1 MESRR
6 AQNCN
11 LKPSWTQQV
20 HRDRVCKAHAAKKS
34 RRSRTR
40 RRQDDQKHQVGQG
53 VGQSRGDPGAVHGAG
68 RWNDGGWRRRGE
80 EVNLWSSCGRL
91 SAVSHASRCGAF
103 RGYAIIPP
111 TPLRVPYVTLGDPLG
126 IFWGLLW
133 DPLGTPWG
141 PLGDPLGTTWG
152 PLGNSLGPPG
162 TPWESFG
169 DLWES
174 LGYPLG
180 IFVDVLGFV
189 GEPSATFWGSLWS
202 SFGHFRYLFETFWGQ
217 LGAPEASHRPP
228 KEPWESIWGHLGSI
242 LEASKAF
249 TKRFAAICKNLQIYC
264 KVLQKSRS
272 GKTETFENQSRIS

>member
-1 MESRR
+1 M
-6 AQNCN
+6 
-11 LKPSWTQQV
+11 
-20 HRDRVCKAHAAKKS
+20 
-34 RRSRTR
+34 
-40 RRQDDQKHQVGQG
+40 
-53 VGQSRGDPGAVHGAG
+53 GDPWAVGGAG

-80 EVNLWSSCGRL
+80 EVNLLWSSCRSW
-91 SAVSHASRCGAF
+91 SAISHASRCGGF

-111 TPLRVPYVTLGDPLG
+111 TPLGVSYVTLGDPLG
-126 IFWGLLW
+126 IFCGLLGDHLGTPW
-133 DPLGTPWG
+133 GPLETSWGSFGDLLGTPWGSLGTPWG
-141 PLGDPLGTTWG
+141 PLGIP
-152 PLGNSLGPPG
+152 
-162 TPWESFG
+162 
-169 DLWES
+169 WES

-180 IFVDVLGFV
+180 IFGDVLGFL